1 MGISGVAPAI
11 AALSVAA
18 AFVPG
23 TAASAP
29 TTKGRIVLLGYT
41 IVRRGFPS
49 AGLSRPDFRDMK
61 AEIPRAPIG
70 PGTDAVLL
78 YLGGNDAQHLWLRP
92 QERNGRSDAW
102 IKWSDKEWST
112 VYEGRARALIDA
124 VCSRGARTVV
134 VLPPAD
140 VVDPKM
146 QRRLERVRTLQDRA
160 ASASKC
166 GRSVATTGDAGQF
179 EESKTPLRGPDG
191 VHMTAAGASRVW
203 SRVGARVRRLIAR
216 RD

>member
-1 MGISGVAPAI
+1 MWETFTPPGQGPAEHTHTRETEVFRVISGIYRFRCGDDEFDGP
-11 AALSVAA
+11 
-18 AFVPG
+18 PG
-23 TAASAP
+23 
-29 TTKGRIVLLGYT
+29 
-41 IVRRGFPS
+41 
-49 AGLSRPDFRDMK
+49 
-61 AEIPRAPIG
+61 
-70 PGTDAVLL
+70 
-78 YLGGNDAQHLWLRP
+78 
-92 QERNGRSDAW
+92 
-102 IKWSDKEWST
+102 
-112 VYEGRARALIDA
+112 
-124 VCSRGARTVV
+124 TVV